1 MSTTVTYKGETLTTV
16 NNQTRTLETAGKYL
30 EDNLTLTDVSS
41 SAVSFSVERTT
52 QDILATSSQRLV
64 LPNITSQPSTVVVV
78 SKNISNCSE
87 DEVLLI
93 VAMKQANGAYA
104 GYFIRWQD
112 STKTSIRAGYIT
124 NSVIN
129 CGYNAGNQEF
139 FIYFIHTVVFSTT
152 VPYFQYVVQYY
163 S

>member
-1 MSTTVTYKGETLTTV
+1 MSTTVTYKGSTLTTV
-16 NNQTRTLETAGKYL
+16 DNQTRTLLTSGKYL

-52 QDILATSSQRLV
+52 QDILAESTRKIV

-93 VAMKQANGAYA
+93 VAMKQADGAYA

-124 NSVIN
+124 NAVIK
-129 CGYNAGNQEF
+129 CGYLADTQEF
-139 FIYFIHTVVFSTT
+139 YIMFVHTVAFSTT